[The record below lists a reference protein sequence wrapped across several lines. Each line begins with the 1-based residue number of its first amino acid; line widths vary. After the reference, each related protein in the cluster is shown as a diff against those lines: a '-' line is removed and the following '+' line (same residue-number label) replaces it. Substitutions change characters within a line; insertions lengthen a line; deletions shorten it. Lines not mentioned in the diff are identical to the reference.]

1 MSLKAYYHKENK
13 FEAGCDEVGRGCL
26 AGPVV
31 AAAVILP
38 SDFTHAYLT
47 DSKQLSAKKRAVL
60 VEVIK
65 EESIAWAIGE
75 CSPEEIAKVNILK
88 ASFWAM
94 HKALDQLN
102 PKADFLLIDGNHFST
117 YQNIPHAC
125 IIKGDSKYFSIAA
138 ASVLAKEYRDEL
150 MRDLA
155 EIHPQY
161 GWERNVGY
169 PTKQHRE
176 GIREFGITEHH
187 RKSFQ
192 LLPKQVELFENQTK
206 INSLSLGFIKKNR
219 LAPN

>member
-1 MSLKAYYHKENK
+1 MTLKAYFHKSNQ

-38 SDFTHAYLT
+38 QEFTHPYLT
-47 DSKQLSAKKRAVL
+47 DSKRLSAKKRAEL
-60 VEVIK
+60 VDVIK
-65 EESIAWAIGE
+65 KQSIAWAVAE
-75 CSPEEIAKVNILK
+75 CSPEEIDQVNILK

-94 HKALDQLN
+94 HKALDRLAKR
-102 PKADFLLIDGNHFST
+102 PDFILVDGNRFTPYPEISHE
-117 YQNIPHAC
+117 C

-138 ASVLAKEYRDEL
+138 ASILAKEYRDNL
-150 MRDLA
+150 MKELA
-155 EIHPQY
+155 EIYPQY

-176 GIREFGITEHH
+176 GIQNYGTTEHH

-192 LLPKQVELFENQTK
+192 LLPRQLEIFKTSN
-206 INSLSLGFIKKNR
+206 
-219 LAPN
+219 

>member
-1 MSLKAYYHKENK
+1 MSLQAFYSKENK

-31 AAAVILP
+31 ASAVILP
-38 SDFTHAYLT
+38 QGFTHPYLT
-47 DSKQLSAKKRAVL
+47 DSKQLSAKKRAEL

-65 EESIAWAIGE
+65 SESIAWAIAE
-75 CSPEEIAKVNILK
+75 CSPEEIAQVNILK

-94 HKALDQLN
+94 HKALDKLQQK
-102 PKADFLLIDGNHFST
+102 PDFLLIDGNRFTPYKSVSHE
-117 YQNIPHAC
+117 C

-138 ASVLAKEYRDEL
+138 ASILAKEYRDNL
-150 MRDLA
+150 MRELA
-155 EIHPQY
+155 EVHPHY

-176 GIREFGITEHH
+176 GIKEFGITEHH

-192 LLPKQVELFENQTK
+192 LLPRQIEIF
-206 INSLSLGFIKKNR
+206 
-219 LAPN
+219 

>member
-1 MSLKAYYHKENK
+1 MSLSAYFNDKNS

-31 AAAVILP
+31 ASAVILP
-38 SDFTHAYLT
+38 QDFSHSYLT
-47 DSKQLSAKKRAVL
+47 DSKKLSAKRRAEL
-60 VEVIK
+60 VDIIK
-65 EESIAWAIGE
+65 NESIGWAIAE
-75 CSPEEIAKVNILK
+75 CSPEEIDQVNILK

-94 HKALDQLN
+94 HKALDLLN
-102 PKADFLLIDGNHFST
+102 QKPDFLLIDGNRFT
-117 YQNIPHAC
+117 PYPEIPHEC

-138 ASVLAKEYRDEL
+138 ASILAKEYRDQL

-155 EIHPQY
+155 EIHPNY

-176 GIREFGITEHH
+176 GIQKYGITEYH

-192 LLPKQVELFENQTK
+192 LLPKQLEIF
-206 INSLSLGFIKKNR
+206 KKSI
-219 LAPN
+219 